1 MTLPGNRKL
10 VPTSGHARIHS
21 DAQEAGLEL
30 TDGQLLPVSSADE
43 ARLRWNLAAN
53 RLEASFSGGPWVK
66 VVSGDASGLVNDTE
80 PGAVNG
86 YGVVPRHALVSDAAT
101 PGGIWTP
108 YDDLG
113 IGVVYSV
120 PTLVAL
126 GTLPSAALPDGAKVF
141 VYEPGVENL
150 YVLDTVGAHTV
161 TGDTVIAALNGGYW
175 LSRFEGR
182 WDDLQ
187 GSLSQG
193 AAVGAL
199 TYENYRATA
208 YKMNFFRH
216 DQNDELS
223 FGYQMP
229 HKWKYTTSVNP
240 HLHVVPMAD
249 PALAQVAYFN
259 GYYVWTNIDTT
270 EIPDVGGWTMF
281 AVEFN
286 QSGRRLSTAASAT
299 RSVRPAAKCTRVV
312 VPAPL
317 HAAQRHRSARYLQR
331 QQGWRHGGGKS
342 WTALSRSPLSSQLD
356 GNPATR
362 SEPLMWTGV
371 ENDAQ
376 AAIVDVMR
384 GHVGNLAG
392 VPVDELVDEAV
403 RRWMRGQVDRL
414 IAVGVLHNEHGKV
427 RHGSWRPQRG

>member
-281 AVEFN
+281 AVEFTIN
-286 QSGRRLSTAASAT
+286 PGDVFQQL
-299 RSVRPAAKCTRVV
+299 RVPLGV
-312 VPAPL
+312 FAPPP
-317 HAAQRHRSARYLQR
+317 SARESSCLLLYMRRNGTDPLDTYNANKV
-331 QQGWRHGGGKS
+331 GGTVAANLGLLSADLHYQAS
-342 WTALSRSPLSSQLD
+342 WMGTPQ
-356 GNPATR
+356 P
-362 SEPLMWTGV
+362 GV
-371 ENDAQ
+371 S
-376 AAIVDVMR
+376 
-384 GHVGNLAG
+384 L
-392 VPVDELVDEAV
+392 
-403 RRWMRGQVDRL
+403 
-414 IAVGVLHNEHGKV
+414 
-427 RHGSWRPQRG
+427 